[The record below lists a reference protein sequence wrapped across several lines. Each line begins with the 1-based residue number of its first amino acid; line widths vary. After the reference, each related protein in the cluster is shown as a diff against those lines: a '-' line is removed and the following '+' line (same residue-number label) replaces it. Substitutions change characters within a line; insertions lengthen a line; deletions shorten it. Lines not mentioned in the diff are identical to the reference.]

1 MDLVTLNFHIALRV
15 PDAFIWIAFT
25 SSKFRNAYYAFNEIT
40 PVQLDT
46 LELIRVPCVWFCSYI
61 V

>member
-1 MDLVTLNFHIALRV
+1 MDLVILNFHIALRV

-25 SSKFRNAYYAFNEIT
+25 PRKFRNAYYAFNEIT